1 MMLADRVLVRTL
13 QEAVDLAVGVMVKL
27 DLPYTEV
34 VGGALARSLRYLVD
48 RFLRQ
53 LQVVV
58 KIHEPRHAV
67 PPSSASLPATMH
79 RRDSTVHP
87 RKDLLRSPARLLP
100 SKAATSMWMLSQVNL
115 GTIPTPAAA
124 VSRHGCSQCPVLPLP
139 VDLGWGARTSGDLIS
154 PRP

>member
-87 RKDLLRSPARLLP
+87 RKDLLRSPARVLP
-100 SKAATSMWMLSQVNL
+100 SKAATSMWMLSQLNL
-115 GTIPTPAAA
+115 GTIPTPEATATC
-124 VSRHGCSQCPVLPLP
+124 HGCSDRKSV
-139 VDLGWGARTSGDLIS
+139 V
-154 PRP
+154 